1 MCGGTAV
8 FRAVLA
14 PLLGDCP
21 AMRFD
26 PPTLFVVLVVSMLT
40 CTGLLVWSWLQ
51 NRRDKSLLWLAAG
64 YAMGGAGSVLLALR
78 DTIPDFFSIQ
88 IGNAVVLYG
97 IGLGWNAARSFAGR
111 PTSQL
116 VPAGASLIWLLLA
129 MIPAIGGAYEWR
141 VTVASLLMAAICLMA
156 ASEIWRSDAM
166 RTRHAIAVVFTIHAV
181 AILARVPVAV
191 VGHFNGGFA
200 VPYEDVSFSWFAIES
215 AIFVYALAVLM
226 VTLVKE
232 RIETRLRAAAL
243 TDPLT
248 GLPNRRALF
257 DRANSMIAHGAR
269 YRRPTAV
276 IVFDLDRFKQINDT
290 YGHPV
295 GDAVLR
301 AFASAA
307 TATLRAGD
315 CIGRIGGEEFAAVL
329 ADTDEACGRIAA
341 ERIMRAFAG
350 GVADLR
356 FSRGNCTA
364 SAGLSSSPRSTL
376 SIEVM
381 LHAAD
386 KALYEAKRLGGNQ
399 LRTAAALAA

>member
-1 MCGGTAV
+1 ME
-8 FRAVLA
+8 

-40 CTGLLVWSWLQ
+40 CTGLLLWSWAQ
-51 NRRDKSLLWLAAG
+51 HRRETSLLWLAAA
-64 YAMGGAGSVLLALR
+64 YALAGLGNCLLAFR
-78 DTIPDFFSIQ
+78 DVIPDFFSVQ
-88 IGNAVVLYG
+88 IANAIILYG

-111 PTSQL
+111 PTTHL
-116 VPAGASLIWLLLA
+116 MPAGIALAWMLLA
-129 MIPAIGGAYEWR
+129 QIPAIGQSFELRTTIVSIG
-141 VTVASLLMAAICLMA
+141 MAAMCLLA
-156 ASEIWRSDAM
+156 AREIWRSDPLQ
-166 RTRHAIAVVFTIHAV
+166 TRIAVALVFGVHAV
-181 AILARVPVAV
+181 ALLARIPVV
-191 VGHFNGGFA
+191 VIGYVNGGIA
-200 VPYEDVSFSWFAIES
+200 VPFEDPSFSWFAIES
-215 AIFVYALAVLM
+215 AVFVYALAVLM
-226 VTLVKE
+226 VALVKE
-232 RIETRLRAAAL
+232 RIETGLRAAAL

-301 AFASAA
+301 AFALAA
-307 TATLRAGD
+307 SATLRAGD

-329 ADTDEACGRIAA
+329 PDTDEACGRIAA

-350 GVADLR
+350 GVAELR
-356 FSRGNCTA
+356 FSRSNCTA

-376 SIEVM
+376 SIEMM

-399 LRTAAALAA
+399 LRTATALAA

>member
-1 MCGGTAV
+1 
-8 FRAVLA
+8 
-14 PLLGDCP
+14 
-21 AMRFD
+21 MRFD

-51 NRRDKSLLWLAAG
+51 NRRDKSLLWLSAA
-64 YAMGGAGSVLLALR
+64 YAVAGAGNVLLALR
-78 DTIPDFFSIQ
+78 DTIPDFFTIQ
-88 IGNAVVLYG
+88 IANAIVLYG
-97 IGLGWNAARSFAGR
+97 FGLGWNAARSFAGR
-111 PTSQL
+111 ATSQL
-116 VPAGASLIWLLLA
+116 VPAGAALTWLLLA
-129 MIPAIGGAYEWR
+129 MVPAIGETYEWR
-141 VTVASLLMAAICLMA
+141 ITLVSIIMATMCLMSA
-156 ASEIWRSDAM
+156 REVWRSEPL
-166 RTRHAIAVVFTIHAV
+166 RTRNAIVVVFAIHAV
-181 AILARVPVAV
+181 AVLGRIPVAV
-191 VGHFNGGFA
+191 YGYLNGGIA
-200 VPYEDVSFSWFAIES
+200 VPYEDASFSWFAIES

-301 AFASAA
+301 AFALAA
-307 TATLRAGD
+307 STTLRAGD

-329 ADTDEACGRIAA
+329 PDTDEACGRIAA

-350 GVADLR
+350 GVAELR

-376 SIEVM
+376 SIETM

>member
-1 MCGGTAV
+1 
-8 FRAVLA
+8 
-14 PLLGDCP
+14 
-21 AMRFD
+21 MRFD

-40 CTGLLVWSWLQ
+40 CTGLLLWSWLQ
-51 NRRDKSLLWLAAG
+51 NRREKSLLWLSAA
-64 YAMGGAGSVLLALR
+64 YAVAGAGNILLALR
-78 DTIPDFFSIQ
+78 DTIPDFFTIQ
-88 IGNAVVLYG
+88 IANAIVLYG
-97 IGLGWNAARSFAGR
+97 IGLGWNAARAFARR
-111 PTSQL
+111 PTTQI
-116 VPAGASLIWLLLA
+116 VPAGAALIWLLLA
-129 MIPAIGGAYEWR
+129 LIPAVSQTFEWR
-141 VTVASLLMAAICLMA
+141 VTIASLGMATMCLMA
-156 ASEIWRSDAM
+156 AREVWRSDPSRA
-166 RTRHAIAVVFTIHAV
+166 RVAVVVVFTVHA
-181 AILARVPVAV
+181 AAV
-191 VGHFNGGFA
+191 LCRIPIAVIGYVNGGIA
-200 VPYEDVSFSWFAIES
+200 VPFEDPSFSWFAIES
-215 AIFVYALAVLM
+215 SIFVYALAVLM

-269 YRRPTAV
+269 YRRPTTV

-295 GDAVLR
+295 GDAVIR

-307 TATLRAGD
+307 SATLRAGD
-315 CIGRIGGEEFAAVL
+315 CIGRIGGEEFAAIL
-329 ADTDEACGRIAA
+329 PDTDEACGRIAA

-356 FSRGNCTA
+356 FGRGNCTA
-364 SAGLSSSPRSTL
+364 SAGLSSAPRSTM
-376 SIEVM
+376 SIEMM

-386 KALYEAKRLGGNQ
+386 RALYEAKRLGGNQ